1 MKEGT
6 TGLLSLS
13 ALLCSAVAL
22 AVSFYD
28 RFEEAESAEEN
39 HLERIEEL
47 ERELAYLQGGG
58 YHPRGSAYGSGS
70 QAAETDETYS
80 RFNDSGSGYLE
91 SDVEEMRWTMAV
103 RGFMP
108 ATADHVDRARRSMFD
123 EEMDAKSKLAALRI
137 LRMADGLDD
146 DVVRA
151 TITAFHSTDD
161 PRVQEDFLELLD
173 GVTTPELAPTLLKV
187 TAEHLN
193 YRVRRQA
200 LDAMSGFLP
209 DPELEDWLRFVEKND
224 GSRRVREEATR
235 TLRQLAEA
243 AAKNK

>member
-1 MKEGT
+1 MKERSIVM
-6 TGLLSLS
+6 LSLS
-13 ALLCSAVAL
+13 ALLCSLL
-22 AVSFYD
+22 AVGLSVYD
-28 RFEEAESAEEN
+28 RFMVSEAGDAA

-47 ERELAYLQGGG
+47 ERELAYLQGSGFPARTG
-58 YHPRGSAYGSGS
+58 SYGDSNGRSEADPLYSKYHDNSA
-70 QAAETDETYS
+70 
-80 RFNDSGSGYLE
+80 GYLE

-108 ATADHVDRARRSMFD
+108 ATPDHIDRARRSIFD
-123 EEMDAKSKLAALRI
+123 ESLDAEPKLAALRV
-137 LRMADGLDD
+137 LRRAEGLDD

-151 TITAFHSTDD
+151 TITAFHATDD
-161 PRVQEDFLELLD
+161 PRVQEDILELLD

-209 DPELEDWLRFVEKND
+209 DPELEDWLRYVEKND
-224 GSRRVREEATR
+224 GSRRVREEASR
-235 TLRQLAEA
+235 TLRHLAERER
-243 AAKNK
+243 KE